1 MRDMDIRTI
10 RKARSLSQS
19 ELAALL
25 GVTQSTVSR
34 FETGELP
41 IDARTALALEA
52 ISAKPKRPR
61 REQAA

>member
-1 MRDMDIRTI
+1 MQAMDIRTI
-10 RKARSLSQS
+10 RKARSLSQAD
-19 ELAALL
+19 LAEML

-52 ISAKPKRPR
+52 IAARPADRQSA
-61 REQAA
+61 A